1 MQTVVVPGAGVT
13 TVVRCGGLGSLL
25 LTDTQPASHIGT
37 SRRTAIFGMALT
49 RCMASGPLKN
59 LATPMSNADSQS
71 IASGAPRTTSPG
83 TRSACRLRA
92 TPHDIRIRNRPH
104 SDRVAPCHG

>member
-37 SRRTAIFGMALT
+37 SRRTAIFGMAF
-49 RCMASGPLKN
+49 RVASS
-59 LATPMSNADSQS
+59 MVDSRQGAQVRDTAS
-71 IASGAPRTTSPG
+71 IGSRRGRLPSFM
-83 TRSACRLRA
+83 RLR
-92 TPHDIRIRNRPH
+92 IY
-104 SDRVAPCHG
+104 SDLNS